1 MAVMETIPSLDP
13 DRILE
18 ILGSGETREPPRP
31 GEGLRA
37 RKKRLLRQ
45 RISNVATALF
55 LAEGFD
61 EVSVA
66 RIARVCDV
74 SEQTVFNY
82 FPTKESMFFDR
93 ADEMTEAIATAV
105 RDPLHG
111 PISAVVRPLLD
122 GPPFPDRWPPG
133 VDEAEGLLLLR
144 RFTEVAMTSP
154 TLRAAPFLAIGPF
167 IDAVADGLAER
178 RGTRPDDP
186 AVQLVAMTIAGLAF
200 IRQRSFRQ
208 HAGSAASV
216 AELERMITA
225 DVDRALAAARPTLD
239 AFDDPGVPGA

>member
-1 MAVMETIPSLDP
+1 
-13 DRILE
+13 
-18 ILGSGETREPPRP
+18 
-31 GEGLRA
+31 
-37 RKKRLLRQ
+37 
-45 RISNVATALF
+45 
-55 LAEGFD
+55 
-61 EVSVA
+61 
-66 RIARVCDV
+66 
-74 SEQTVFNY
+74 
-82 FPTKESMFFDR
+82 
-93 ADEMTEAIATAV
+93 
-105 RDPLHG
+105 
-111 PISAVVRPLLD
+111 
-122 GPPFPDRWPPG
+122 
-133 VDEAEGLLLLR
+133 
-144 RFTEVAMTSP
+144 MTSP